1 MGFVASDADP
11 GLFYCLHE
19 AGGRIYLLVYVDDLL
34 IAAHSLDEINFV
46 KSMVKAAFDTR
57 DLGEATAF
65 LGMSIVRDRAA
76 RTIKLAQGAMV
87 VELVDKYGLADA
99 KEKSVPLSPSTQ
111 LSSASGELLDT
122 AEYTY
127 SALVGSLLYLSVCTR
142 PDIAFGV
149 GALAKYMAK
158 PTTAHW
164 SAAKGML
171 RYLKGTADFGIT
183 FGGGSSMVLGY
194 SDADFAGDVDTRRS
208 TTGYVFILNG
218 GAISWSSRR
227 QATVAASTTEAE
239 YMAQAG
245 AAKEALWL
253 RKLLRDLGATVDTVD
268 ILADNQSAIKL
279 AKNPVTSARS
289 KHIDV
294 IYHFARERVA
304 RNEVRY
310 EYISTNEMVA
320 DALTKAVP
328 ETKFVYCRDHMGV
341 R

>member
-1 MGFVASDADP
+1 
-11 GLFYCLHE
+11 
-19 AGGRIYLLVYVDDLL
+19 
-34 IAAHSLDEINFV
+34 
-46 KSMVKAAFDTR
+46 
-57 DLGEATAF
+57 
-65 LGMSIVRDRAA
+65 
-76 RTIKLAQGAMV
+76 
-87 VELVDKYGLADA
+87 
-99 KEKSVPLSPSTQ
+99 
-111 LSSASGELLDT
+111 
-122 AEYTY
+122 
-127 SALVGSLLYLSVCTR
+127 
-142 PDIAFGV
+142 
-149 GALAKYMAK
+149 
-158 PTTAHW
+158 
-164 SAAKGML
+164 
-171 RYLKGTADFGIT
+171 
-183 FGGGSSMVLGY
+183 
-194 SDADFAGDVDTRRS
+194 
-208 TTGYVFILNG
+208 
-218 GAISWSSRR
+218 
-227 QATVAASTTEAE
+227 
-239 YMAQAG
+239 MAQAG